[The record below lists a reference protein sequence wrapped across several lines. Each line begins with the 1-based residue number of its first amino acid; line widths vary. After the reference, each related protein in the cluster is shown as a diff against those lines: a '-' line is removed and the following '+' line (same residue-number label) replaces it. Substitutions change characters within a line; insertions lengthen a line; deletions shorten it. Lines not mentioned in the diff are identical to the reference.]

1 MSKDLFGYTI
11 PSLLRGLGVLSAY
24 LERIQQAVDE
34 GRFIEDK
41 LLKARLAAD
50 MLPLGQQIQIA
61 CDNAKNGLARLTGHN
76 APWFNDEE
84 KYLVQYRQ
92 RVEKTVAYIRSFT
105 PRDFDG
111 SEVRTVDHAFPR
123 ANYAMP
129 GGDYVRDILLPNFY
143 FHIAIAH
150 AILRHEGLSIGKRDY
165 LGNLPATALD
175 INEQTDRHRP
185 IEFLTNDES
194 IQWMAQRG
202 LAEDPVDN
210 GPEFGYFQFVPQPL
224 SVTVRELICA
234 LMEELGG
241 FSGGLLLLTD
251 WIWDDEYDVDPTAG
265 YREAI
270 NESRSLGEVPGFLFT
285 PDNLQEAS
293 ELLALVIERSW
304 TGRFYLATGVTVLQ
318 LCEGYRVD
326 VYTKDPDVEQLVRYR
341 LITLDARFS
350 QP

>member
-1 MSKDLFGYTI
+1 MSIDLFSYTI
-11 PSLLRGLGVLSAY
+11 PSLLRGLGVLSVY

-34 GRFIEDK
+34 GAFTEDE

-50 MLPLGQQIQIA
+50 MLPLGRQIQIA
-61 CDNAKNGLARLTGHN
+61 CDNAKNGPARLTGHN
-76 APWFNDEE
+76 APWFKDEE
-84 KYLVQYRQ
+84 KRLVQYRD
-92 RVEKTVAYIRSFT
+92 RVEKIIAYIRSFT
-105 PRDFDG
+105 LRDFDG
-111 SEVRTVDHAFPR
+111 SEVRMIDQAFPG
-123 ANYAMP
+123 ANYVMP
-129 GGDYVRDILLPNFY
+129 GGDYARDILLPNFY

-150 AILRHEGLSIGKRDY
+150 AILRHKGLSIGKRDY
-165 LGNLPATALD
+165 LGNLLATAAE
-175 INEQTDRHRP
+175 INEPTGRHRP
-185 IEFLTNDES
+185 IEFLTNGES
-194 IQWMAQRG
+194 IQWVARRG
-202 LAEDPVDN
+202 LAEDPIDS

-241 FSGGLLLLTD
+241 FTGGLLLLTD
-251 WIWDDEYDVDPTAG
+251 WIWDDEYDIDPTAG

-285 PDNLQEAS
+285 PENLQEAS

-318 LCEGYRVD
+318 LCEGYKID
-326 VYTKDPDVEQLVRYR
+326 VYTKNPDVERLVRYR
-341 LITLDARFS
+341 LITLGAKFS